1 MLGKNTVNKVILM
14 GRIGKEPSW
23 HNIDGQRTLCF
34 SVVTIDRLKSATEP
48 LYEDWHEI
56 CVPEYLMFSDKLGLD
71 MMVYIQGRLRTKMFI
86 DPNKVK
92 HYRTEVIATS
102 VDIIDLVPAA
112 YKPEVVNQ

>member
-1 MLGKNTVNKVILM
+1 MLM
-14 GRIGKEPSW
+14 GRIGKEPCW
-23 HNIDGQRTLCF
+23 DNIDGQRTLCF
-34 SVVTIDRLKSATEP
+34 SLVTIDKLKSATEP

-56 CVPEYLMFSDKLGLD
+56 RVPEYLTFPNKLTLD

-102 VDIIDLVPAA
+102 VDVIDLMPAA
-112 YKPEVVNQ
+112 CKPEAL